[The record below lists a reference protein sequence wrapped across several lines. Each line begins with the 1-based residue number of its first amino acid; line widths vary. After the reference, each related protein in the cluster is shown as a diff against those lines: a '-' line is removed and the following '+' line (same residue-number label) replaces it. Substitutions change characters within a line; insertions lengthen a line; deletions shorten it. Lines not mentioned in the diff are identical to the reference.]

1 MDRAECERDGD
12 AHLLGRLELDRF
24 SDRDGGRSTLQE
36 QHLGEAEAQGNYVTN
51 AKQQDTLTLGAVAWF

>member
-1 MDRAECERDGD
+1 VDRAECERDGD

-36 QHLGEAEAQGNYVTN
+36 QHLGEAEAQ
-51 AKQQDTLTLGAVAWF
+51 QDTLTLGAVAWF